1 MALTVKLEA
10 FEGPLDLLFHL
21 IEKNKIDI
29 YDIPIAELTEQY
41 LIYLEELTVND
52 IDIASEFLLMAAT
65 LLKIK
70 SKMLLPETQQ
80 SEVDADLEAATEDT
94 DPRADLVERLI
105 EYKKF
110 KEIAA
115 ILSSKE
121 LEQRKI
127 LKKAPEDL
135 TFLLPEDEFTL
146 SQVTFK
152 DLVKAF
158 NKLMKEKSKEK
169 NFHVI
174 PKEPIPL
181 NLRIRQVYNLVDRN
195 KKGVLFSKLFE
206 NDYSKEELIVTFLAV
221 LELVK
226 MNKINAFQTNLFS
239 DIMLVQKGVSYGV

>member
-1 MALTVKLEA
+1 
-10 FEGPLDLLFHL
+10 
-21 IEKNKIDI
+21 
-29 YDIPIAELTEQY
+29 
-41 LIYLEELTVND
+41 
-52 IDIASEFLLMAAT
+52 MAAT

-181 NLRIRQVYNLVDRN
+181 NL
-195 KKGVLFSKLFE
+195 K
-206 NDYSKEELIVTFLAV
+206 
-221 LELVK
+221 
-226 MNKINAFQTNLFS
+226 
-239 DIMLVQKGVSYGV
+239 